1 MTGFTNKLMI
11 FTKLNVILACFAVAG
26 FFALGTPLIRLWMG
40 SDFSYLIAYKVG
52 AILLLGKMFL
62 FITLPINSAFLAMQ
76 KPRIMSL
83 VSVAETG
90 ILTILLLY
98 FATSTNLG
106 IVGASLAVLFSY
118 TPTRLI
124 VIPFLISR
132 ELSLPF
138 NDIIKPWLRPLL
150 LSFMGWAMLSSA
162 YTVMIQEVQSALAF
176 ILCVVLYTIFSLIS
190 VPFLV
195 GQQERTLLETIVPK
209 KYMLLFNWP
218 SLLSRRRPA

>member
-1 MTGFTNKLMI
+1 
-11 FTKLNVILACFAVAG
+11 
-26 FFALGTPLIRLWMG
+26 MG